1 MRASSS
7 LMRCCSSGSV
17 EALSW
22 SANSKNRRFSASFD
36 SSPVSISSTRTR
48 FALVRWIFAK
58 ALTRLA
64 RREGSEICSD
74 GQLFQWSSWLN
85 CTLSCTTLHQSA
97 KAARS
102 TQTTSGGGGRILL
115 AATTRPASA
124 APTPLPI
131 EWNAGTSSSR
141 GAAFTTISTTRLSP
155 GTRTGRLFI
164 PPASQAAARRCA
176 ASYLLS
182 VFFASFAS

>member
-36 SSPVSISSTRTR
+36 SSSVSISSTRTR

-102 TQTTSGGGGRILL
+102 TQTTSGGGGRTLL
-115 AATTRPASA
+115 AFSVRDPLFDEIVLGGRECPHHAGPGGRRLPTR
-124 APTPLPI
+124 
-131 EWNAGTSSSR
+131 
-141 GAAFTTISTTRLSP
+141 
-155 GTRTGRLFI
+155 GR
-164 PPASQAAARRCA
+164 
-176 ASYLLS
+176 
-182 VFFASFAS
+182 

>member
-64 RREGSEICSD
+64 RRDFFNGRHGSIVRFHAPLCTNLPKLRDQRKQHRVAAEGFFWQRQRDRLPRHRRRSVSN
-74 GQLFQWSSWLN
+74 GRLG
-85 CTLSCTTLHQSA
+85 LHH
-97 KAARS
+97 R
-102 TQTTSGGGGRILL
+102 GGRPLQQSRLL
-115 AATTRPASA
+115 VCRRAR
-124 APTPLPI
+124 
-131 EWNAGTSSSR
+131 GRDVCSSR
-141 GAAFTTISTTRLSP
+141 QPARRRPGVAPPAICLAFSLRPSRLS
-155 GTRTGRLFI
+155 GESAVRN
-164 PPASQAAARRCA
+164 
-176 ASYLLS
+176 
-182 VFFASFAS
+182 

>member
-124 APTPLPI
+124 APTPLRI
-131 EWNAGTSSSR
+131 EWKAGTSSSR
-141 GAAFTTISTTRLSP
+141 GGGLYNNLDYSFVAGHED
-155 GTRTGRLFI
+155 GTFVY
-164 PPASQAAARRCA
+164 PASQPGGGPALRRQ
-176 ASYLLS
+176 LS
-182 VFFASFAS
+182 A